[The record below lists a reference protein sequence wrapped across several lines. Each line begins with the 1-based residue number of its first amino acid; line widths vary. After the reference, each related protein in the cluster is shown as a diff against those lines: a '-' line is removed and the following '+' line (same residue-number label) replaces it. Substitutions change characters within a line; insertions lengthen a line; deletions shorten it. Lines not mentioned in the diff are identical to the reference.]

1 MTAPG
6 PATPALPRSVPRMP
20 GAAFLRR
27 LAANRGGAVGVV
39 LVVLVLTGGLLAPWL
54 TPYSP
59 TAISMDSA
67 LQAPNLAHPFGTDA
81 FGRDVLS
88 RVLHG
93 ARFSLEVG
101 VVSRLLALVLGTFLG
116 LVAGY
121 FGGRVDQAVMR
132 LADVTLAYPGL
143 LLLIAVMAAVGPSK
157 TALFV
162 ALGIVGWAGVARL
175 VRAQVL
181 SLKER
186 EFVLAIRSLG
196 ASDAAVIARHLL
208 PNVLTPI
215 LVIFSMGLGA
225 SIMAESSLSFLGL
238 GAQPPPPSWGSMI
251 SGGLDYLRVAP
262 WLSLAPGLV
271 MTLTVLGFNL
281 LGDALRDLHD
291 PRLGRPRRGTN

>member
-1 MTAPG
+1 
-6 PATPALPRSVPRMP
+6 
-20 GAAFLRR
+20 
-27 LAANRGGAVGVV
+27 
-39 LVVLVLTGGLLAPWL
+39 
-54 TPYSP
+54 
-59 TAISMDSA
+59 
-67 LQAPNLAHPFGTDA
+67 
-81 FGRDVLS
+81 
-88 RVLHG
+88 
-93 ARFSLEVG
+93 
-101 VVSRLLALVLGTFLG
+101 
-116 LVAGY
+116 
-121 FGGRVDQAVMR
+121 MR

-162 ALGIVGWAGVARL
+162 ALGVVGWAGVARL

-196 ASDAAVIARHLL
+196 ATHAAVIVRHVL

-238 GAQPPPPSWGSMI
+238 GAQPPQPSWGAMI

-271 MTLTVLGFNL
+271 VSITVLGFNL
-281 LGDALRDLHD
+281 LGDALRDLFD
-291 PRLGRPRRGTN
+291 PRLGRSRPGGR